1 MKCPHCGAEVKEG
14 DAFCGECGKTIPRK
28 AVEKPP
34 LVEKEEVAEVG
45 VVPNL
50 ADFGTRFAAYLIDV
64 IIIDF
69 VSLFMA
75 FLLFFEDEE
84 AALGAM
90 VIISTIIGMLYF
102 IYFFGTTGKTP
113 GKQVLK
119 IKVVTVDGSPLTYGV
134 GFMRWIGYLV
144 AGLTLGI
151 GFLWI
156 LIDKNKQGFEDKIA
170 KTYVV
175 KA

>member
-1 MKCPHCGAEVKEG
+1 
-14 DAFCGECGKTIPRK
+14 
-28 AVEKPP
+28 
-34 LVEKEEVAEVG
+34 
-45 VVPNL
+45 
-50 ADFGTRFAAYLIDV
+50 
-64 IIIDF
+64 
-69 VSLFMA
+69 
-75 FLLFFEDEE
+75 
-84 AALGAM
+84 M

-134 GFMRWIGYLV
+134 GFMRWIGYLA